1 MTVRTMRLMGSD
13 GVRLVAIGLL
23 ALSLAACQTAG
34 PKTAVGAATGAAAGG
49 LIGAAAGGGT
59 EGIIAGVLLGG
70 LVGGAIGNALDQR
83 DQELMYRSQQQAL
96 ESYRV
101 GETSTW
107 RNPDSGHYGSVQPT
121 NTYQSPDGQYCREFQ
136 QTVSVGGQTEE
147 AYGTACR
154 QPDGSWR
161 IVQ

>member
-1 MTVRTMRLMGSD
+1 MTVRTTS
-13 GVRLVAIGLL
+13 VRVKLL
-23 ALSLAACQTAG
+23 APIVLLAFLATACQTAG

-49 LIGAAAGGGT
+49 LIGAAAGGGA

-70 LVGGAIGNALDQR
+70 LLGGAIGNALDQR

-96 ESYRV
+96 ETYQV
-101 GETSTW
+101 GESSTW
-107 RNPDSGHYGSVQPT
+107 RNPDSGHYGTVRPT
-121 NTYQSPDGQYCREFQ
+121 NTYQRPSGQYCREFQ
-136 QTVSVGGQTEE
+136 QTVSVGGQSEE

-154 QPDGSWR
+154 QPDGSWK